1 MKSFIL
7 IFLLVAIPASA
18 QTGAGAPLS
27 AQIIVTASS
36 LPETLEETPASVTV
50 FTREDLDRRV
60 ARDIVDVLREAPG
73 VSVARTGSA
82 GKATSLFLRGG
93 SSKQAL
99 VLWNGIEMNNPY
111 FSGYDFGQLSTVGVE
126 RVEVVRGPYSALY
139 GSEAVSGVINV
150 LTTPRTSG
158 ARLEIEGGEQSL
170 FNVSASGAL
179 TLDRTSVHGAAER
192 RTDEGFAP
200 NDDFSSLSFLGGVT
214 TRFGE
219 RWSLNLL
226 ARHARYDLG
235 IPFTPNAESSAF
247 VPSLERRQEG
257 SETQIVV
264 PIRFDTG
271 ARGYELRLSES
282 RRTELF
288 ADVAGPFGPE
298 ASDTDSRTRTAR
310 GTARVGSLTFGAEYE
325 HNVVDHVSN
334 YSLIDARSRTNR
346 SAFVEDRFSFGRGVE
361 LTAGLRYDDF
371 ATFGAELSPRVAVA
385 VLRDTNKFRAS
396 YGQGFRAPA
405 IGELYSPFFGNSDL
419 GAERSRTLEAGFDRF
434 GTRGSVSVTLFRS
447 EYEGLIVF
455 GDDFRFQNIANA
467 DSQGVEL
474 SGERRVGRWSAAASY
489 TWLQSEDEATGET
502 LIRRPEHSGSV
513 SGGFD
518 AGRVSTHLVISHAGE
533 RADVTDLVPFGRVI
547 NGAYTTADL
556 VVAWRTGS
564 YQPFLKVENLTDERY
579 EEVFGYASGRRRIRV
594 GLRYRR

>member
-7 IFLLVAIPASA
+7 ISLLVATPVSA
-18 QTGAGAPLS
+18 QTAAGAPLG
-27 AQIIVTASS
+27 AEIIVTASS
-36 LPETLEETPASVTV
+36 LPESLDETPASVTV
-50 FTREDLDRRV
+50 ITREDLDRRV

-73 VSVARTGSA
+73 VVVARTGSP

-99 VLWNGIEMNNPY
+99 VLWNGVEMNNPY
-111 FSGYDFGQLSTVGVE
+111 FSGYDFGQLSAVGVE
-126 RVEVVRGPYSALY
+126 RVEIVRGPYSALY

-170 FNVSASGAL
+170 FNLAASGAL
-179 TLDRTSVHGAAER
+179 TLDRTSVHAAVER
-192 RTDEGFAP
+192 RSDEGFAR
-200 NDDFSSLSFLGGVT
+200 NDDFTSLSYLGGVS
-214 TRFGE
+214 TRLTD
-219 RWSLNLL
+219 RWSLTVL

-235 IPFTPNAESSAF
+235 IPFTPNADSTAF

-257 SETQIVV
+257 SETQIVA
-264 PIRFDTG
+264 PIRYDRG
-271 ARGYELRLSES
+271 RVGYELRLSES
-282 RRTELF
+282 RRTEWF

-310 GTARVGSLTFGAEYE
+310 GSARIGRLAFGAEYE

-334 YSLIDARSRTNR
+334 YSMIDARTRTNR
-346 SAFVEDRFSFGRGVE
+346 SAFVEDRFSFGRGIE
-361 LTAGLRYDDF
+361 LTAGVRYDDF
-371 ATFGAELSPRVAVA
+371 ETFGAELSPRVAVA
-385 VLRDTNKFRAS
+385 ILRGANKLRAS

-405 IGELYSPFFGNSDL
+405 IGELYSPFFGNSELD
-419 GAERSRTLEAGFDRF
+419 AERSRTLEAGFERF
-434 GTRGSVSVTLFRS
+434 GTHGSVSVTLFRS

-474 SGERRVGRWSAAASY
+474 AAERRAGPWNAAGSY

-513 SGGFD
+513 SGGYD

-533 RADVTDLVPFGRVI
+533 RADVTDLLPFGRVM
-547 NGAYTTADL
+547 NKAYTTADL
-556 VVAWRTGS
+556 VVAWRAGS
-564 YQPFLKVENLTDERY
+564 YQPFLKVENVTDERY
-579 EEVFGYASGRRRIRV
+579 EEVFGYTSGRRRIRV
-594 GLRYRR
+594 GVRYRR